1 MCYCIDSL
9 GLKASVC
16 APAKHHPRGPVAA
29 RCSVPTLNIKRLPK
43 CDEAVM
49 AEQIHNVLA
58 AQTSS
63 KEIKGMMSPVFLI

>member
-1 MCYCIDSL
+1 M
-9 GLKASVC
+9 
-16 APAKHHPRGPVAA
+16 AA
-29 RCSVPTLNIKRLPK
+29 HFSVPMLNIKRLPK

-49 AEQIHNVLA
+49 AEQLHHVLA